1 MKGFTTNIETVTRT
15 NTNFRKVLYSGKH
28 SQLVLMSLLPNEEIG
43 MEVHPDNDEFLG
55 VEEGQGKCI
64 IDGNDFLVSD
74 GNVIIVP
81 AGAKHNVIN
90 LSDSKELKLYTLYS
104 PPHHKDGII
113 RATKSQAEQNEAEFD
128 GTTTE

>member
-1 MKGFTTNIETVTRT
+1 
-15 NTNFRKVLYSGKH
+15 
-28 SQLVLMSLLPNEEIG
+28 
-43 MEVHPDNDEFLG
+43 
-55 VEEGQGKCI
+55 
-64 IDGNDFLVSD
+64 
-74 GNVIIVP
+74 VP